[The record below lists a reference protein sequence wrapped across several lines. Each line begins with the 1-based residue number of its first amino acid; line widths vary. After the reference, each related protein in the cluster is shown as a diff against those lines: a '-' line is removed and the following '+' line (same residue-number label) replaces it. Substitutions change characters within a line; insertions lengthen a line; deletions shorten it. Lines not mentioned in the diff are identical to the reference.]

1 MIRKI
6 EWFILAILSL
16 IVVTFTLNWALE
28 DAIHSQKDVLVPD
41 LTGKP
46 IMEVLNILSEQNL
59 GLKKEGAEFNDT
71 VPAGTVLRQQP
82 EAGISVREGK
92 VIRVTISQGGES
104 VYVPELV
111 GRSLRSSEIALRSY
125 FLLLG
130 EVRSQPSVKFEKD
143 VVIAQEPLPNS
154 IVLKNSLVH
163 LTVSNGPPTDGTLL
177 MPDFVGKSWEQ
188 VQSWAKEIK
197 VKVEMTEEES
207 ASSPGTVLQQ
217 TAVPDSA
224 IRSGDKIQFKVASGE
239 QQAPM
244 TVNVSERKFHYEA
257 PQSESNKNYIF
268 VLVDSSGSRELWRG
282 QTAPGSKLD
291 IPLPKKIGSSA
302 RIRIFVNGI
311 LTEERSIQ

>member
-6 EWFILAILSL
+6 EGFVLSIVAL
-16 IVVTFTLNWALE
+16 IVVAATLNWSLQE
-28 DAIHSQKDVLVPD
+28 AIHSQKDILVPD

-46 IMEVLNILSEQNL
+46 IMEVLNVLSEQNL

-82 EAGISVREGK
+82 EAGLSVRGGK
-92 VIRVTISQGGES
+92 IIRVTISQGGES

-130 EVRSQPSVKFEKD
+130 EVRSKASVKFEKD
-143 VVIAQEPLPNS
+143 TVISQEPPPNT

-163 LTVSNGPPTDGTLL
+163 VTISNGPPEDGTLL
-177 MPDFVGKSWEQ
+177 MPDFVGKSWDQ

-197 VKVEMTEEES
+197 IKIEMTEEGS
-207 ASSPGTVLQQ
+207 SSSPGTVLQQ
-217 TAVPDSA
+217 TIVPDSV
-224 IRSGDKIQFKVASGE
+224 IHPGDIIQFTIASGE
-239 QQAPM
+239 QKSSVPANIS
-244 TVNVSERKFHYEA
+244 VRKFHYEV
-257 PQSESNKNYIF
+257 PQGESSKNYIF

-282 QTAPGSKLD
+282 QTVPGSKLD
-291 IPLPKKIGSSA
+291 IPFPSKIGSSA
-302 RIRIFVNGI
+302 RVRIFVNGI
-311 LTEERSIQ
+311 LTEERNIQ